1 MERHPLQYFKDLI
14 TRNRIGNERIK
25 FIYSEDYGSVIS
37 RDYKNG
43 FIQYVVADSLNEDSP
58 AEIITLTFIEHL
70 ESKVTNEMFNVLDQ
84 IDNSLLAIDDEKK
97 QTVYLKTIY
106 KTLNSLI
113 LYAEQLE
120 DLNQYIFI
128 AYTLKDL
135 KAELVDK
142 YGIEDDAIAQKKI
155 NLSTS
160 AQTSH
165 KLQWM
170 GKSKVLV
177 TLFYDLYSNV
187 ENGGAPLIKATK
199 EQVKNFLLNNFIES
213 DGQPLSPSSVDTILT
228 PSKEGKRALKGDRI
242 DTKKLKE
249 KE

>member
-1 MERHPLQYFKDLI
+1 MEKHPLQYFKDLI
-14 TRNRIGNERIK
+14 TRNRIGNERIN
-25 FIYSEDYGSVIS
+25 FINSQDYGTVIN

-43 FIQYVVADSLNEDSP
+43 FIQYAVMDSLNEDSA
-58 AEIITLTFIEHL
+58 AELITVTFIEHL
-70 ESKVTNEMFNVLDQ
+70 ESKINSEMFNVLDH
-84 IDNSLLAIDDEKK
+84 IDNSLLSIDDEKK
-97 QTVYLKTIY
+97 QGVYLKTIY

-135 KAELVDK
+135 KAELIDK
-142 YGIEDDAIAQKKI
+142 YGIDDDAIAQKKI
-155 NLSTS
+155 NLPTS

-170 GKSKVLV
+170 GKSKVLI

-187 ENGGAPLIKATK
+187 ENGGEPLIRATK

-228 PSKEGKRALKGDRI
+228 PSKESKRALKGDRI
-242 DTKKLKE
+242 DTSKLKE
-249 KE
+249 KK